1 MTANVGVVTEAG
13 AAGSTVSTGYIL
25 FFEEILEGALPSEMI
40 LRIAHGACPIFPEFR
55 VCGRESVLV
64 AHSFN
69 VHHRATFR
77 EEIGC
82 VGEEVGVELTG
93 YLHPC
98 VSGQVA
104 RWEATGTQSSLWGS
118 FER

>member
-40 LRIAHGACPIFPEFR
+40 LRIAHGACPIFPELR

-69 VHHRATFR
+69 VDRGATRGEFV
-77 EEIGC
+77 GQ
-82 VGEEVGVELTG
+82 VGEEVAVDELGSPEVTQ
-93 YLHPC
+93 
-98 VSGQVA
+98 VSVFVFAEVA
-104 RWEATGTQSSLWGS
+104 S
-118 FER
+118 